1 MEQTSI
7 AQGNIKFRINAETVG
22 KGLVIANKV
31 KFAGPE
37 ESWHKA
43 NTLEGW

>member
-1 MEQTSI
+1 MNGTNKDSTGKYK
-7 AQGNIKFRINAETVG
+7 AQAVG
-22 KGLVIANKV
+22 EGLVIANKV